1 MKIQMQT
8 PKNILNKFLTI
19 ILLIS
24 FLIPLS
30 AGAEVLNPEQNIP
43 SGQTTQFPFELPV
56 FKLLPVEVNED
67 TAAQLAALFDGI
79 GGGDVETNESHTGT
93 PRYVVYKEETGAQLE
108 QYGASGGFFAF
119 NVENAFRETPAV
131 LGYDARMIC
140 LFLARKQLFPEH
152 TTPETRNCNSQEPLP
167 YLNNFINL
175 ATITPMSGAQGIDQ
189 FLAGEVNSSVEII
202 GEIWQIPLAIDV
214 GSELGVQQSIYV
226 PMGGPGGHLSLL
238 LIGFDQVTPPLDSA
252 LTGIQ
257 ALALPSHGQQRS
269 SIGLFKVIQPDI
281 ALDIAVEL
289 MANIFPGSE
298 IFPGEPELI
307 YYVDDPA
314 EEQENMMPVWYFPEA
329 SAIVDGEEVNLRGF
343 TIPAVEGFLPEVEI
357 TSPESGL
364 RYIPGQTLD
373 VTALVTGGEPPFDFT
388 FELED
393 GTPINTGSTE
403 DGVINFTTPALP
415 AADKLDEGLF
425 LTLVVTD
432 NNSAMAFDTIELV
445 TPYRMFIPA
454 SLRNADLSGQ
464 SMQAMDSDFIS
475 QSEISQTIRSFA
487 VQWVRYYNG
496 HGSDLPGTQP
506 DGTGFRN
513 KLVGKGWQQVVHYYN
528 NNAWEKDWRD
538 CSLGGIDC
546 TFGVDRADFGYFA
559 GHGSGARIYFGVN
572 KDSYN
577 FFAGNAR
584 YQRLRWIGFA
594 TCQTLRAGQ
603 FVGPGNPPLTHWF
616 NSFQGSYML
625 LGFHSNMKDVAFGP
639 RFVDNLA
646 FFSAFGSLRSVREA
660 WVLTAF
666 QMNAGK
672 PAYLY
677 ARSAT
682 FNPVNSRIPPH
693 GIPIPPLNPAAITSF
708 HWVWWE

>member
-1 MKIQMQT
+1 M
-8 PKNILNKFLTI
+8 KFLKQDHRQVFNKILT
-19 ILLIS
+19 LLILVS
-24 FLIPLS
+24 FLLPLS
-30 AGAEVLNPEQNIP
+30 AGAETLENEPNN
-43 SGQTTQFPFELPV
+43 STWQTTQFPLELPV
-56 FKLLPVEVNED
+56 FKLLPSVVNED
-67 TAAQLAALFDGI
+67 TAFQLAEIFDGI
-79 GGGDVETNESHTGT
+79 VGGEVETNESHTGT
-93 PRYVVYKEETGAQLE
+93 PRYIVLNEQTGSQLE

-119 NVENAFRETPAV
+119 NVEHAFRETPAA
-131 LGYDARMIC
+131 LDYDDRMIC
-140 LFLARKQLFPEH
+140 LFLTRKQLFPEH
-152 TTPETRNCNSQEPLP
+152 TTPETRDCNSQMPLP
-167 YLNNFINL
+167 YLNNFIKL

-189 FLAGEVNSSVEII
+189 FLAGEVNSDVEII
-202 GEIWQIPLAIDV
+202 GEIWQVPLAIDV
-214 GSELGVQQSIYV
+214 GRELGVQQSIYI

-238 LIGFDQVTPPLDSA
+238 LIGFGQETPSLDSG
-252 LTGIQ
+252 LPGLQ
-257 ALALPSHGQQRS
+257 ALALPSHGQERS
-269 SIGLFKVIQPDI
+269 LIGLFKVVQPDTAI
-281 ALDIAVEL
+281 GLAVERL
-289 MANIFPGSE
+289 SHAFPGSE
-298 IFPGEPELI
+298 IIPGEPELI

-329 SAIVDGEEVNLRGF
+329 TAIVDGEEVNLRGF

-357 TSPESGL
+357 TSPHSGM
-364 RYIPGQTLD
+364 RYVPGQTLD
-373 VTALVTGGEPPFDFT
+373 ITALITGGEPPFDFT

-403 DGVINFTTPALP
+403 DGVITFTTPALP

-432 NNSAMAFDTIELV
+432 SNSAMSYDSLELV
-445 TPYRMFIPA
+445 PPHRMFIPA
-454 SLRNADLSGQ
+454 SLQNADLSSQ
-464 SMQAMDSDFIS
+464 SMPAFDADFAL

-496 HGSDLPGTQP
+496 HGSNLPGTQP

-513 KLVGKGWQQVVHYYN
+513 KLVSKGWQQVVHYYN

-577 FFAGNAR
+577 FFGGNAR
-584 YQRLRWIGFA
+584 YQRLRWVGFA

-646 FFSAFGSLRSVREA
+646 FFSTFGSLRSVREA

-677 ARSAT
+677 ARSNT
-682 FNPVNSRIPPH
+682 FNPVNSKIPPH
-693 GIPIPPLNPAAITSF
+693 GIPIPPLNPSTITSF

>member
-1 MKIQMQT
+1 MIIQTQP
-8 PKNILNKFLTI
+8 PKHTFNKFLTI

-30 AGAEVLNPEQNIP
+30 AGAETLIPEQNIP
-43 SGQTTQFPFELPV
+43 NWQTTQFPFELPV

-67 TAAQLAALFDGI
+67 TAIQLAEIFDGI
-79 GGGDVETNESHTGT
+79 TGGEVETNESHTGT
-93 PRYVVYKEETGAQLE
+93 PRYLVLNGQTGAQLE

-119 NVENAFRETPAV
+119 NVEHAFRELPAA
-131 LGYDARMIC
+131 LDYDAHMIC

-152 TTPETRNCNSQEPLP
+152 TTPETRDCNSQVPLP

-175 ATITPMSGAQGIDQ
+175 ANITPMGGAQGLDQ
-189 FLAGEVNSSVEII
+189 FLSGEVNSSIDKI

-214 GSELGVQQSIYV
+214 GRELGVQQSIYV

-238 LIGFDQVTPPLDSA
+238 LIGFDQETPSLDSG
-252 LTGIQ
+252 LPGLQ

-269 SIGLFKVIQPDI
+269 SIGLYKVVQPDI
-281 ALDIAVEL
+281 AVGIAVERL
-289 MANIFPGSE
+289 SLAFPGSE
-298 IFPGEPELI
+298 IIPGEPELI

-364 RYIPGQTLD
+364 RYVPGQAMEI
-373 VTALVTGGEPPFDFT
+373 TALVTGGEPPFDFT

-393 GTPINTGSTE
+393 GTPINTGSVE
-403 DGVINFTTPALP
+403 DGIITFTTPALP
-415 AADKLDEGLF
+415 AADKVDEGLF

-432 NNSAMAFDTIELV
+432 NNSAMVFDTLELV
-445 TPYRMFIPA
+445 PPYRMFIPA
-454 SLRNADLSGQ
+454 SLRNADISSQLIQVVGSNLT
-464 SMQAMDSDFIS
+464 S

-513 KLVGKGWQQVVHYYN
+513 KLVSKGWQQVVHYYN

-546 TFGVDRADFGYFA
+546 TFGIDRADFGYFA

-577 FFAGNAR
+577 FFGGNAR
-584 YQRLRWIGFA
+584 YQRLRWVGFA
-594 TCQTLRAGQ
+594 TCQTLRAGP

-639 RFVDNLA
+639 RFVDNLVL
-646 FFSAFGSLRSVREA
+646 FPGVGSLRSVREA

-682 FNPVNSRIPPH
+682 FNPVNSKIPPH
-693 GIPIPPLNPAAITSF
+693 GIVIPPLNPATITSF
-708 HWVWWE
+708 HWVWWD